1 MATEKLS
8 DYVVNPTVKGNESYI
23 NFLNDKTA
31 FEQIE
36 RDYVAGSIDPVNPV
50 SVKDANGNYTNA
62 FNDYVS
68 LIINNPSAIQALN
81 SKAKE
86 TRTARIGNT
95 NSREKEIPTIV
106 AGANETNATSGLKD
120 YIVKSMKE
128 ADPSLAT
135 KTDAQIL
142 SIGAQKGILPLITKG
157 YVNTQTN
164 AADYANNLNV
174 TTTLSEPFANYL
186 VEQMKKDNPALVKN
200 LTDAQIIENLEMRQG
215 GAVFQQYA
223 NSFTAQNPTLKTHNT
238 DNNPQ
243 TITLK
248 QTEAVK
254 PTETQTS
261 VPSTVSTTTANE
273 KIDPTVTQA
282 VSNPTNLDS
291 VGAANR
297 TTGKDAKPQKT
308 YASLGIDK
316 SLTSNIATDY
326 ARRSS
331 GDMSK
336 DEKETFRQ
344 AMVQAS
350 LLKSVQSKTKG
361 ATLTKEDFI
370 AMASTPAEKAMA
382 AQVFDNASGGKNTIS
397 EYMAQDLVE
406 GGLVETVRDAV
417 KNGEIT
423 TTTMEQKQQI
433 KIA

>member
-1 MATEKLS
+1 MAEKLS
-8 DYVVNPTVKGNESYI
+8 DYVVNPVVKNNASYVT
-23 NFLNDKTA
+23 FLDDSRA
-31 FEQIE
+31 FQQLQK
-36 RDYVAGSIDPVNPV
+36 DYIAGSIDPKNPI
-50 SVKDANGNYTNA
+50 SVKDSNGNYTNS
-62 FNDYVS
+62 FNDYAS
-68 LIINNPSAIQALN
+68 LVINNPSAIQALRVN
-81 SKAKE
+81 AIQTQKE
-86 TRTARIGNT
+86 IVGNT
-95 NSREKEIPTIV
+95 ASGVSAIPNTI
-106 AGANETNATSGLKD
+106 AGANETNSTSGLKD
-120 YIVKSMKE
+120 YIIKSMKE
-128 ADPSLAT
+128 SDPTLAT
-135 KTDAQIL
+135 KSDSEIL

-261 VPSTVSTTTANE
+261 VPSTASTTTGNE
-273 KIDPTVTQA
+273 RINPTVTQA

-297 TTGKDAKPQKT
+297 TTGEDAKPQKT

-326 ARRSS
+326 ARRSG
-331 GDMSK
+331 GDLSK

-361 ATLTKEDFI
+361 ATLTKEDFV

-397 EYMAQDLVE
+397 GYMAQDLVE
-406 GGLVETVRDAV
+406 GGLVDTVKNAV

-423 TTTMEQKQQI
+423 TTTTEQKQQI